1 MKYRTMIE
9 VISEAEN
16 EHDALDIAGEF
27 LRGNL
32 ESGVRIK
39 SRTKPLKSHILL
51 QVTALSAILLV
62 FAFTGIEIFGH
73 SKSMSRVFFGTKNT
87 NAVQPPLKTGKGADF
102 KETWKEEEH
111 RKVLDYIKG
120 E

>member
-1 MKYRTMIE
+1 MKYRTVIE
-9 VISEAEN
+9 VISDAEN
-16 EHDALDIAGEF
+16 ENEALDIAGEF

-39 SRTKPLKSHILL
+39 SRTKPLKSHRLLHVTVLSVILA
-51 QVTALSAILLV
+51 VVAL
-62 FAFTGIEIFGH
+62 TGVNLFEH
-73 SKSMSRVFFGTKNT
+73 SKDAPRVSSVIRNT
-87 NAVQPPLKTGKGADF
+87 SAVQPPLKTGKGPYF

>member
-9 VISEAEN
+9 IISDAEN
-16 EHDALDIAGEF
+16 ENEALDIAGEF

-39 SRTKPLKSHILL
+39 SRTKPFKSHVLL
-51 QVTALSAILLV
+51 QATILSVILFV
-62 FAFTGIEIFGH
+62 FAFVGVELFDH
-73 SKSMSRVFFGTKNT
+73 SKGAARVFFGIKNT
-87 NAVQPPLKTGKGADF
+87 SAVQPPLKTGKSLDF
-102 KETWKEEEH
+102 KDTWREEEY

>member
-1 MKYRTMIE
+1 MKYRTVIE
-9 VISEAEN
+9 VISDAEN
-16 EHDALDIAGEF
+16 ENEALDIAGEF

-51 QVTALSAILLV
+51 QVTVLSALV
-62 FAFTGIEIFGH
+62 FVFALAGIE
-73 SKSMSRVFFGTKNT
+73 FFERSNSIPRAFSAIKNIS
-87 NAVQPPLKTGKGADF
+87 AVQPPLLTSKSPDF
-102 KETWKEEEH
+102 KETWKEEER